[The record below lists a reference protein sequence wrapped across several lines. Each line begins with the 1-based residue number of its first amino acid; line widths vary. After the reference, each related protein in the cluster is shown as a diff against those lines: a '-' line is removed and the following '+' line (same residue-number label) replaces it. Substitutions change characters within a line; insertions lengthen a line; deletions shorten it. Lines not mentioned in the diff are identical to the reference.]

1 MSKVRILY
9 VEDEP
14 SLSRIVSETL
24 EGSGFEVNHA
34 EDGTIAMELCRRFN
48 PDICIL
54 DVMLPGMDGY
64 TLAKNIRTLMPE
76 VPIIFLT
83 AKIQTSDLT
92 KGFDSGGNDYIKK
105 PFSMEEL
112 IARINN
118 LLELTNNR
126 RKTTKREILIGSY
139 RFLPNRFEL
148 WNETELRKLSSRE
161 SALLEMLY
169 QTRNTTLYR
178 KDIMMKLWGD
188 DSIFN
193 SRNLDVYITHLR
205 KYLSKDKSIQ
215 IITVKGIGYLFV
227 CENP

>member
-24 EGSGFEVNHA
+24 EGSGFEVNHT
-34 EDGTIAMELCRRFN
+34 EDGINSIDICIRFN

-64 TLAKNIRTLMPE
+64 SLAKKLRMLMPD

-83 AKIQTSDLT
+83 AKIQTSDVT
-92 KGFDSGGNDYIKK
+92 KGFESGGNDYIKK

-126 RKTTKREILIGSY
+126 RKTAKREILIGSY

-148 WNETELRKLSSRE
+148 WKDGDLRKLSARE

-169 QTRNTTLYR
+169 QSRNSTLYR
-178 KDIMMKLWGD
+178 KDILLKLWGD

-205 KYLSKDKSIQ
+205 KYLAKDNSIQ

-227 CENP
+227 CE